1 MPIVN
6 WADSVVELFDNRNY
20 LHETIKITL
29 SSKISKN
36 INQFY
41 IKQEV
46 DDDLSAC
53 VLNLLHKL
61 GSSHVYWP

>member
-6 WADSVVELFDNRNY
+6 WADLVVGLFDNRNY
-20 LHETIKITL
+20 LHETIKITS

-46 DDDLSAC
+46 NDDLSAC
-53 VLNLLHKL
+53 VLNLLL
-61 GSSHVYWP
+61 